1 MNILIVDDESLARQR
16 LAMLLQE
23 QTAVPCRV
31 FEAAAASQAQQIMQR
46 MQEHACIDLV
56 LLDVN
61 MPGMDGM
68 AFAQLLRRMQPQPAV
83 VFVTAHAEF
92 AAQAFELEALDY
104 LTKPVRL
111 ERLRQTLERVQRWQ
125 QMQQPQQAAMAPQ
138 AGAPAGPAAAEGP
151 APGLPAASGP
161 FIYINERGHSERVL
175 LEHIIFCRAE
185 MKYVTLHT
193 RQRDYLCV
201 DSLND
206 LEKRFPEYLLRVHRN
221 ALVARK
227 ALRALHKVHSKEDG
241 DHWRVQ
247 LHGTDETLQVSRRMV
262 AGVREALRT

>member
-111 ERLRQTLERVQRWQ
+111 ERL
-125 QMQQPQQAAMAPQ
+125 QAALQKAQRLRALQRRAEPQ
-138 AGAPAGPAAAEGP
+138 ASREW
-151 APGLPAASGP
+151 LL
-161 FIYINERGHSERVL
+161 IHERGGTQRVPL
-175 LEHIIFCRAE
+175 DEVLYFKAE
-185 MKYVTLHT
+185 LKYITVRTASAT
-193 RQRDYLCV
+193 
-201 DSLND
+201 
-206 LEKRFPEYLLRVHRN
+206 YLLDGSLSQLEEKYPGRFLRIHRN
-221 ALVARK
+221 ALVAPA
-227 ALRALHKVHSKEDG
+227 ALRALVRHRDPDEGDG
-241 DHWRVQ
+241 WAVRLAGASEV
-247 LHGTDETLQVSRRMV
+247 LMVSRRQM
-262 AGVREALRT
+262 AAVREALGGAASGP